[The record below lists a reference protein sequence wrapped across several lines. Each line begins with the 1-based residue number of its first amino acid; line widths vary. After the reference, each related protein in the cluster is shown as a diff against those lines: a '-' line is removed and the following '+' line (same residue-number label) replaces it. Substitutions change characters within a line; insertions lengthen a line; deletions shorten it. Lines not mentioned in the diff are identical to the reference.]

1 MRQHSF
7 YHNRHC
13 LYIYDT
19 SFAGISISVANMYL
33 TELETDTYSI
43 VLFSEPLSVVTG
55 IQWMKLP
62 FLLRLLVTFDSDDW
76 NIPQNIAVTALH
88 TYTATILE
96 PLEFDLEHS
105 SSSS

>member
-1 MRQHSF
+1 
-7 YHNRHC
+7 
-13 LYIYDT
+13 
-19 SFAGISISVANMYL
+19 
-33 TELETDTYSI
+33 
-43 VLFSEPLSVVTG
+43 
-55 IQWMKLP
+55 MKLP